1 MADTG
6 RPEGVHEERR
16 TNHDLRAQVMA
27 LLGLIREFYTTC
39 HMVAVGQLEPSK
51 AKAKAQT
58 VERQLSEM
66 MAEMVESLEQSEAE
80 QSDAEGSDE

>member
-1 MADTG
+1 MAD
-6 RPEGVHEERR
+6 PGVPDGVQAERR
-16 TNHDLRAQVMA
+16 TNLELREQVKA

-66 MAEMVESLEQSEAE
+66 MARIVDSLDDGTEE
-80 QSDAEGSDE
+80 

>member
-1 MADTG
+1 MEDS
-6 RPEGVHEERR
+6 GVPDGVEQERR
-16 TNHDLRAQVMA
+16 TNLRLREQVKS
-27 LLGLIREFYTTC
+27 LLGLTREFYTTC

-66 MAEMVESLEQSEAE
+66 MARIVESLDDGA
-80 QSDAEGSDE
+80 DE

>member
-1 MADTG
+1 MADS
-6 RPEGVHEERR
+6 GVSDDVQQERR
-16 TNHDLRAQVMA
+16 SNFELREQVKS

-66 MAEMVESLEQSEAE
+66 MAKIVDSLDDGTEE
-80 QSDAEGSDE
+80 

>member
-1 MADTG
+1 MADSTP
-6 RPEGVHEERR
+6 PEGVQEERR
-16 TNHDLRAQVMA
+16 SNLELRDQVQA
-27 LLGLIREFYTTC
+27 LLGLIREFHTTC

-66 MAEMVESLEQSEAE
+66 MAKVVDSLDDGAEA
-80 QSDAEGSDE
+80 